1 MNASQT
7 VSCKPNPEKERAR
20 GYLEESIPDSRFK
33 VTRWGGAGGGGNAV
47 VAGAAGRPALL
58 EWSREVERVI
68 REGRGLGDRA

>member
-33 VTRWGGAGGGGNAV
+33 VTRWGGAGGGRKCCCSRCCREASL
-47 VAGAAGRPALL
+47 AGVEQRSGTCDQRGAGT
-58 EWSREVERVI
+58 
-68 REGRGLGDRA
+68 G